1 MHRTVPTRPEVF
13 VAEFV
18 KVASLSEL
26 EPNQLRGSKVNDKYV
41 AVVKIGDDLF
51 AFEDTCT
58 HAACSISPG
67 EVEDYL
73 APCYCHGAL
82 FDVRTGA
89 AVQGPA
95 ARPLRMFAVK
105 VENGDVYVEL

>member
-1 MHRTVPTRPEVF
+1 MGELH
-13 VAEFV
+13 
-18 KVASLSEL
+18 KVGQVSDLGPGKIKATQVGSE
-26 EPNQLRGSKVNDKYV
+26 YV
-41 AVVKIGDDLF
+41 AVTQVDGQVY
-51 AFEDTCT
+51 AFDDTCS

-95 ARPLRMFAVK
+95 GRPVQTFPVK
-105 VENGDVYVEL
+105 VEGDDVLVEL

>member
-1 MHRTVPTRPEVF
+1 M
-13 VAEFV
+13 AEFV
-18 KVASLSEL
+18 RVAGLSEL
-26 EPNQLRGSKVNDKYV
+26 EDKQLKGTKVNNRYV
-41 AVVKIGDDLF
+41 AVVRIGDELY
-51 AFEDTCT
+51 AFDDTCS

-95 ARPLRMFAVK
+95 ARPVQTFNVK
-105 VENGDVYVEL
+105 VEGDDVLVEL

>member
-1 MHRTVPTRPEVF
+1 M
-13 VAEFV
+13 AEFV
-18 KVASLSEL
+18 RVAALSEL
-26 EPNQLRGSKVNDKYV
+26 EDKQLKGTKVNNRYV
-41 AVVKIGDDLF
+41 AVVRIGEELY
-51 AFEDTCT
+51 AFDDTCS

-95 ARPLRMFAVK
+95 GRPVQTFPVK
-105 VENGDVYVEL
+105 VEGDDVLVEL